1 MTDTATIERKLA
13 AAKVVHQTATRA
25 VAELTTHVQTRQTEV
40 EHLAAQLRAD
50 PRLPQEVHH
59 QHGGAKNQLRRVTDE
74 LARKRAEEQA
84 AQREVTRLETV
95 LGGEDALAEVR
106 KRWAV
111 ASDAQVK
118 AVKVADAARENLA
131 RLDAL
136 LADEMAKAEKA
147 RQAQRTTLL
156 AHLGFSNT
164 PADKV
169 SSGDVSAVESVL
181 LGSAANVDVMRSVRP
196 DLEAAIA
203 QADAEV
209 AACDQ
214 VTRQAEQ
221 AILTVKQVIAEG
233 AALLAL
239 ETCRAAVDA
248 YPVATIAARG
258 NFGERLSLYPAE
270 DTSLQQ
276 QRQADRLK
284 ARAMVGE

>member
-13 AAKVVHQTATRA
+13 AAKTAHQAAARA
-25 VAELTTHVQTRQTEV
+25 VASLTTHEQALQAQVDQ
-40 EHLAAQLRAD
+40 LAARLRED

-74 LARKRAEEQA
+74 LIQKRAEVQSS
-84 AQREVTRLETV
+84 QREVTRLETL

-106 KRWAV
+106 KRWAA
-111 ASDAQVK
+111 ASAAQVK
-118 AVKVADAARENLA
+118 AIKGAEAARENLA

-136 LADEMAKAEKA
+136 LTDELAKTETAQK
-147 RQAQRTTLL
+147 AQRVAIL
-156 AHLGFSNT
+156 ARLGFKKA
-164 PADKV
+164 PA
-169 SSGDVSAVESVL
+169 GDVSAMESVL
-181 LGSAANVDVMRSVRP
+181 IGAAANVDAMRDVRP
-196 DLEAAIA
+196 DLEAAVA

-214 VTRQAEQ
+214 ITRQAEQ

-233 AALLAL
+233 AMLLVL

-248 YPVATIAARG
+248 YHVATIAAKG
-258 NFGERLSLYPAE
+258 NFGERLSLYPPE

-276 QRQADRLK
+276 QQQVDRLK
-284 ARAMVGE
+284 ARAAVGE